1 MKTDHSFYQL
11 FQQFPES
18 FFEMIGSASQ
28 AENYRFDA
36 IEVKEVAFRMDGAF
50 LPKDNAIDSPIYFIE
65 VQFKKDLPNLRA
77 STFRNLHLPTP
88 PPSPTTV
95 ASSRHLPAA
104 AKTSPKG
111 KHNPILPYSTLS

>member
-65 VQFKKDLPNLRA
+65 VQFKNQIYARLLSEIFIFLRRHHPQQLWQA
-77 STFRNLHLPTP
+77 VVISQPQLKLHLKG
-88 PPSPTTV
+88 STTLYF
-95 ASSRHLPAA
+95 HTQL
-104 AKTSPKG
+104 
-111 KHNPILPYSTLS
+111 